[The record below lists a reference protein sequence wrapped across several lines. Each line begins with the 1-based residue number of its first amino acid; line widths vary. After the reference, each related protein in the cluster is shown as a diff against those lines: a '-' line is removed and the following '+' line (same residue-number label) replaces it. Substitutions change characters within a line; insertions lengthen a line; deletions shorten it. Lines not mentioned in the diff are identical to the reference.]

1 MPCRTLRSISNTK
14 GVMYRDVL
22 LVCVS
27 PWGVRLTEN
36 TREARIGGHG
46 SMWRLTMRCCDSHR
60 YELTRRRGSN
70 GVGFNMYTRLLGPK
84 GMNGLKMLSSTRLLV
99 KTNLPTRHQ
108 PAASVSDQNYRDR
121 PET

>member
-1 MPCRTLRSISNTK
+1 M
-14 GVMYRDVL
+14 L

-27 PWGVRLTEN
+27 LEVRLTEN

-70 GVGFNMYTRLLGPK
+70 GVGFSMYTRLLGPK